1 MFSHPEELDE
11 SLGQAER
18 RGQEDTDNLADVD
31 ELLHVGI
38 DGAALNGGHDRD
50 EAVVAEDNLGGGLGP
65 AVPEPMAIPIS
76 AFKSFTFILAADKTT
91 LKQCR
96 FYQQIAQ
103 EK

>member
-18 RGQEDTDNLADVD
+18 RGQEDTDNLADVRRDQVVD

-50 EAVVAEDNLGGGLGP
+50 EAFVAEDNLGGGLGHGR
-65 AVPEPMAIPIS
+65 AGAMAIR
-76 AFKSFTFILAADKTT
+76 TDLG
-91 LKQCR
+91 L
-96 FYQQIAQ
+96 Q
-103 EK
+103 EPYVHPGS

>member
-1 MFSHPEELDE
+1 MLNVKFSRDKSSLMFSHPEELDE

-50 EAVVAEDNLGGGLGP
+50 EAVVAEDNLGGGLGHGR
-65 AVPEPMAIPIS
+65 AGAHGDTDLGLL
-76 AFKSFTFILAADKTT
+76 KGFTFILAAD
-91 LKQCR
+91 
-96 FYQQIAQ
+96 
-103 EK
+103 